1 LARSPHY
8 RDGDVAYQYRAKHR
22 LHQGAIWNY
31 RHIVRV
37 DKMKAYNQVN
47 LLNGYGLLTIISPK
61 EVRFDDE
68 EL

>member
-1 LARSPHY
+1 
-8 RDGDVAYQYRAKHR
+8 
-22 LHQGAIWNY
+22 
-31 RHIVRV
+31 
-37 DKMKAYNQVN
+37 MKAYNQVN